1 MFAKASTATVRVCG
15 RGGAD
20 GSADAGSEKSI
31 GPFHAEMPIAGL
43 LPQSAASGGEI
54 GVELASGLV
63 AECRVLFQRLAGNGL
78 DLTGNAVAVLAHR
91 LGVAVEDAIR
101 DVGHRVA
108 GERQAPGE
116 HLVEHDAE
124 GEDVGALIDVAAAK
138 LLGRHVVQRA
148 DHRSRQRQCRLRRE
162 GIGGGRGLGEPE
174 IEHLHE
180 LPRRDDQV
188 RALDVAVDD
197 AELVSLVERLSDLHR
212 DVEAVGHAE
221 RAAGDTVGKQ
231 LALHILHRDEQP
243 AFVFDEIVGN
253 GDVRRAQLRGDLG
266 LANQAGAGLRRCLE
280 RADQE
285 LERDPSSE
293 PRVFGKVDL
302 AHTAF
307 AKAFEYAVLEDGC
320 PRQVCAVRHLSI
332 IVPGHMATLVRRLG
346 LWSSIGLVIGITI
359 GGGIFRTPAGIAA
372 RVPDP
377 VFMLGV
383 WVLGGVIV
391 LCGALA
397 FAELSAAM
405 PETGGMYVY
414 LREGWGRPYAF
425 LYGWAQLVLI
435 RASALGGISSV
446 FGEYFLRV
454 FGIDPALHPD
464 WADYLA
470 AGAIVVATVTNIV
483 GVRLGALFAG
493 ISTVTKFGALA
504 FLVLVSFALGGGV
517 GGSVTH
523 FASSGAAVDPGL
535 FGLSL
540 ISVMWAYDGF
550 ADLTF
555 ASGEVTD
562 PQRNLPRAIIFGT
575 LAIIAIYL
583 AANAAY
589 LYVIPIDRL
598 KDSRLISAD
607 TLGAI
612 FGQAGVSF
620 IAVVV
625 MISTFGSLMGS
636 MLASPRIFF
645 AMADDQ
651 LFFKP
656 IAAVHPKWNTPYVA
670 ILLACALGV
679 AMVMT
684 QTFEQLTDTFVLAM
698 WPFYALSVAAIYR
711 LRKSQPHLQR
721 PYKVIGYPFVPAVFI
736 AAATYLVINALV
748 TDPKWTSIT
757 FAVVMAGLPVYY
769 LWFRRAE

>member
-1 MFAKASTATVRVCG
+1 
-15 RGGAD
+15 
-20 GSADAGSEKSI
+20 
-31 GPFHAEMPIAGL
+31 
-43 LPQSAASGGEI
+43 
-54 GVELASGLV
+54 
-63 AECRVLFQRLAGNGL
+63 
-78 DLTGNAVAVLAHR
+78 
-91 LGVAVEDAIR
+91 
-101 DVGHRVA
+101 
-108 GERQAPGE
+108 
-116 HLVEHDAE
+116 
-124 GEDVGALIDVAAAK
+124 
-138 LLGRHVVQRA
+138 
-148 DHRSRQRQCRLRRE
+148 
-162 GIGGGRGLGEPE
+162 
-174 IEHLHE
+174 
-180 LPRRDDQV
+180 
-188 RALDVAVDD
+188 
-197 AELVSLVERLSDLHR
+197 
-212 DVEAVGHAE
+212 
-221 RAAGDTVGKQ
+221 
-231 LALHILHRDEQP
+231 
-243 AFVFDEIVGN
+243 
-253 GDVRRAQLRGDLG
+253 
-266 LANQAGAGLRRCLE
+266 
-280 RADQE
+280 
-285 LERDPSSE
+285 
-293 PRVFGKVDL
+293 
-302 AHTAF
+302 
-307 AKAFEYAVLEDGC
+307 
-320 PRQVCAVRHLSI
+320 
-332 IVPGHMATLVRRLG
+332 MATLVRRLG

-359 GGGIFRTPAGIAA
+359 GGGIFRTPAGIAT

-454 FGIDPALHPD
+454 FGIDPALHPE

-470 AGAIVVATVTNIV
+470 AGAIVFATITNIV

-493 ISTVTKFGALA
+493 LSTVTKFGALA
-504 FLVLVSFALGGGV
+504 FLVLASFALGGGA

-523 FASSGAAVDPGL
+523 FASTGAAIDPGL

-575 LAIIAIYL
+575 VAIIAIYL
-583 AANAAY
+583 LANAAY
-589 LYVIPIDRL
+589 LYMIPIDRL

-607 TLGAI
+607 TLSAI

-656 IAAVHPKWNTPYVA
+656 IAAVHPRWNTPYVA
-670 ILLACALGV
+670 ILLACGLGV

-711 LRKSQPHLQR
+711 LRRSQPHLNR
-721 PYKVIGYPFVPAVFI
+721 PYKVVGYPLVPAVFI

-748 TDPKWTSIT
+748 TDPKWTTIT
-757 FAVVMAGLPVYY
+757 FGVVLAGLPVYY
-769 LWFRRAE
+769 LWFRSRERK